1 MGSLSSFESFPW
13 YANVCVYIY
22 IVNVLTVR
30 ASSTEAVHVC
40 AGFWARDCQVGWQG
54 PSMGLSFNGTWPY
67 LVSARTLNTY
77 KSRSSTEPEAVAEKE
92 GKSTAEV
99 RCLQA
104 EFTLGSLPLWV
115 SHWPK
120 GAPATLGTDIMLQDP
135 ALVPNQLATLVPTFD
150 PAACGS
156 SGLPTRFVSSL
167 RDYGSHWNSSKTQTT
182 PDRIFLI
189 LRWLRAASPDS
200 RGHHRRW
207 FLGTLVA
214 TLTPEWTPERRSD
227 EDGALVT
234 EFQASAVQALQDNS
248 DLVLAHTT
256 YVEA

>member
-1 MGSLSSFESFPW
+1 M
-13 YANVCVYIY
+13 CVYIY
-22 IVNVLTVR
+22 IYCECLTVR

-156 SGLPTRFVSSL
+156 SASQQDLSAH
-167 RDYGSHWNSSKTQTT
+167 YE
-182 PDRIFLI
+182 IM
-189 LRWLRAASPDS
+189 AATGTVQKP
-200 RGHHRRW
+200 RLHRTGY
-207 FLGTLVA
+207 F
-214 TLTPEWTPERRSD
+214 
-227 EDGALVT
+227 
-234 EFQASAVQALQDNS
+234 
-248 DLVLAHTT
+248 
-256 YVEA
+256 